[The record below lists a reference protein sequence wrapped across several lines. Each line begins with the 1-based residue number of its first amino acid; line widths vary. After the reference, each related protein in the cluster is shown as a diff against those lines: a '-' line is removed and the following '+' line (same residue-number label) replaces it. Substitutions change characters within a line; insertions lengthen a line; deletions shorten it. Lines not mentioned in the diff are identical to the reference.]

1 MQSCFLFLCIQWR
14 MSLHLPF
21 LSTSKNHVSN
31 VLQSCQSKTVFLCFF
46 FNVTCIKILT
56 HIFPHLYFLCI
67 SYVLQVY
74 HCLFQKTTTSIFLL
88 HSSSSRELYQWHWL
102 PRGSVFRRLLCS
114 LWTRHVHMWGARN
127 RWYVSKYI
135 ILAYNKSHSRNIS
148 GIESWANCIYILS
161 IIWCSSI

>member
-31 VLQSCQSKTVFLCFF
+31 VLQSCQSKTFFYVFF

-56 HIFPHLYFLCI
+56 HIFLHLYFLCI

-74 HCLFQKTTTSIFLL
+74 HCLFQKIFFYCTVLQAESCTNGTDCHEVL
-88 HSSSSRELYQWHWL
+88 CFDDFYVACELGTCTCGGH
-102 PRGSVFRRLLCS
+102 GTVGMS
-114 LWTRHVHMWGARN
+114 
-127 RWYVSKYI
+127 
-135 ILAYNKSHSRNIS
+135 
-148 GIESWANCIYILS
+148 LS
-161 IIWCSSI
+161 ILYLHTTKVTAEIYPGLSHGLIVYIYFR